1 MYFATPP
8 WDLSLFWLMNDTLR
22 TPVFDFLGPLFS
34 SPAFLWAV
42 VLAGL
47 ALGARRLG
55 ARTQLIGA
63 LVIVASLALADGGTN
78 FIKHQ
83 TGRVRPLNALAGVHY
98 VQDGHWQQRP
108 ATYVQTKRHGNSYP
122 SAHAANAMAAAFL
135 IWLLWPGTRRYILLL
150 PLLVG
155 WSRLYLGKHYPTDV
169 LAGWLTGLG
178 AALLVMVVLS
188 LLKGE
193 CYHLPRRE

>member
-1 MYFATPP
+1 MYFATPA
-8 WDLSLFWLMNDTLR
+8 WDLALFRLCNGTLR
-22 TPVFDFLGPLFS
+22 TPAFDVLGPLFS

-42 VLAGL
+42 VLTGL
-47 ALGARRLG
+47 ALGARKLG
-55 ARTQLIGA
+55 PRAQLVGA
-63 LVIVASLALADGGTN
+63 LVLVAAMAVADGGTN

-83 TGRVRPLNALAGVHY
+83 TGRVRPLNTLAGVHY
-98 VQDGHWQQRP
+98 VQDGEWRQRP
-108 ATYVQTKRHGNSYP
+108 PSYVQTKKHGNSYP
-122 SAHAANAMAAAFL
+122 SAHAANAMATAAL

-178 AALLVMVVLS
+178 AACLVIVVLS

-193 CYHLPRRE
+193 VFRLPKRE